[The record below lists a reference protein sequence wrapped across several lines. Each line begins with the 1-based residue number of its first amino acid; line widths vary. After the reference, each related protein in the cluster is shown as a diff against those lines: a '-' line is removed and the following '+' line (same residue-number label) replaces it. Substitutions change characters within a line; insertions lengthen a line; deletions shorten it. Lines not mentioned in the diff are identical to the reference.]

1 MTIWIAGA
9 GGLFLFLLGINAG
22 KFFPI
27 IHLAWLL
34 YTVGLLVLIVSW
46 VRHLTAHTENLLQEI
61 PDQYVATKA
70 FPLKAAELSR
80 VDRNMARIYRKL
92 QLTEFSSLNQ
102 KARQAGENFNLMLSN
117 TTDPLTGAPNRR
129 GLDRH
134 LEKALGRVN
143 PLSVIMVDIDHF
155 KRVND
160 TYGHDAGDLVLQQVA
175 SAIKNSVRPGDF
187 MGRFGG
193 EEFMV
198 VCNADIDEAVEIA
211 ERVRQAVMS
220 TPVSIPDSV
229 TVSITASFG
238 VARHLPGEDALAVV
252 KRADRALYNAKNEG
266 RNRVQMVGDLS
277 CAG

>member
-9 GGLFLFLLGINAG
+9 GGLFLFLLGITAG
-22 KFFPI
+22 KFFPV
-27 IHLAWLL
+27 IHLIWLL

-46 VRHLTAHTENLLQEI
+46 VRHLAAHTENLLQEI
-61 PDQYVATKA
+61 PDDYIAAKA
-70 FPLKAAELSR
+70 FPLKAAEFSR

-92 QLTEFSSLNQ
+92 QLAEFASLNQ
-102 KARQAGENFNLMLSN
+102 KARQAGENFDLMLSN
-117 TTDPLTGAPNRR
+117 TTDPLTGVPNRR

-175 SAIKNSVRPGDF
+175 SVIKNSVRPGDF

-220 TPVSIPDSV
+220 TPVSISDSV

>member
-9 GGLFLFLLGINAG
+9 GGLFLFLLGITAG
-22 KFFPI
+22 KFFPV
-27 IHLAWLL
+27 IHLIWLL

-46 VRHLTAHTENLLQEI
+46 VRHLAAHTENLLQEI
-61 PDQYVATKA
+61 PDDYIAAKA
-70 FPLKAAELSR
+70 FPLKAVEFSR

-92 QLTEFSSLNQ
+92 QLAEFASLNQ
-102 KARQAGENFNLMLSN
+102 KARQAGENFDLMLSN
-117 TTDPLTGAPNRR
+117 TTDPLTGVPNRR

-175 SAIKNSVRPGDF
+175 SVIKNSVRPGDF

-220 TPVSIPDSV
+220 TPVSISDSV

-238 VARHLPGEDALAVV
+238 VALHLPGEDA
-252 KRADRALYNAKNEG
+252 
-266 RNRVQMVGDLS
+266 
-277 CAG
+277 